1 MNDAK
6 QAIRAKVIELARGLG
21 RDARNIKDDDVI
33 PATGLLD
40 SAGIMELVM
49 WFESENGLEI
59 DQDEITIENFGTINS
74 MSNYLERHSGRA
86 GAGS

>member
-1 MNDAK
+1 MSDPK
-6 QAIRAKVIELARGLG
+6 QAIRAKIIELARQLG
-21 RDARNIKDDDVI
+21 RDARKIKDDDVI

-49 WFESENGLEI
+49 WFETENGLDI

-74 MSNYLERHSGRA
+74 MSNYLERH
-86 GAGS
+86 AGS